1 MQSII
6 SPVAVVL
13 LPNAVERDLITL
25 TLIRLGCKTIPCKDI
40 VTADESIDVQK
51 VDILI
56 VDVILP
62 GANGLD
68 LIADWKKRD
77 NMQNCRTIVI
87 SAMRFPEF
95 VTRAK
100 QAGVDD
106 FLVKPIDVDAII
118 HRVSKWTKK

>member
-1 MQSII
+1 MPSQG
-6 SPVAVVL
+6 SPYAIVL

-25 TLIRLGCKTIPCKDI
+25 TLIRLGCKAVPCKDI
-40 VTADESIDVQK
+40 VSADEAIDVQP
-51 VDILI
+51 VDIML

-68 LIADWKKRD
+68 LIADWKKRV
-77 NMQNCRTIVI
+77 NMENCRTIVL

-95 VTRAK
+95 VARAK
-100 QAGVDD
+100 DAGADD

-118 HRVSKWTKK
+118 QRVSKWIKQ